1 VTTSEWGRVADDG
14 TVYVRTPDGERP
26 VGQYPEGSPE
36 EALAFYTKRYDE
48 LAGTVHLL
56 EQRVNAGVVSP
67 DEATETV
74 KGLREQITDAHAVG
88 DLTALVGR
96 LDALGPVIS
105 TQRQARRAERAEKA
119 AAAKTEK
126 ERLVGEAEK
135 LANGNDWRNG
145 ANRLRQ
151 LLDEWKALP
160 RIDRASDDA
169 LWRRF
174 STARTSYTRRRK
186 AHFAEQSEKRD
197 AAKVV
202 KQRLVKEA
210 ESLAGSRE
218 WGPTA
223 GAYRDL
229 MRQWKA
235 AGPAPREVEDALWTR
250 FRAAQDTFFGAR
262 DEAMAAQDSE
272 FAANAEAKEKRLV
285 EAEALVPVTDVAAAK
300 RAIRDIA
307 DRWDAIGKVPRDQ
320 IRPLED
326 RMRAV
331 EQAIRG
337 IEEDKW
343 RRTDPEKSARADD
356 MVAKLQDAIGK
367 VESDLEKARGAGDA
381 KKVADLEENL
391 ASRRA
396 FLEMAQR
403 ASADYSG

>member
-1 VTTSEWGRVADDG
+1 VTTSEWGRVAEDG
-14 TVYVRTPDGERP
+14 TVYVRTPDGERA
-26 VGQYPEGSPE
+26 VGQYPEGSPD
-36 EALAFYTKRYDE
+36 EALAFYAKRFEE
-48 LAGTVHLL
+48 LAGTVHLV

-67 DEATETV
+67 DEATETIRN
-74 KGLREQITDAHAVG
+74 LRGQVAEAPAVG
-88 DLTALVGR
+88 DLTSLVGK
-96 LDALGPVIS
+96 LDSLLPVIS
-105 TQRQARRAERAEKA
+105 AQRQARRAERAEKV

-135 LANGNDWRNG
+135 LAEGSDWRNG

-160 RIDRASDDA
+160 RIDRAADEQ

-174 STARTSYTRRRK
+174 SSARTSYTRRRK
-186 AHFAEQSEKRD
+186 THFAEQNEKRE
-197 AAKVV
+197 AARGV

-210 ESLAGSRE
+210 ESVAGSRE
-218 WGPTA
+218 WGPTS
-223 GAYRDL
+223 GVYRDL

-235 AGPAPREVEDALWTR
+235 AGPAPREVEDDLWAR

-272 FAANAEAKEKRLV
+272 FAANAEAKEKLLV
-285 EAEALVPVTDVAAAK
+285 EAEALVPVTDVGAAK
-300 RAIRDIA
+300 RAIREISE
-307 DRWDAIGKVPRDQ
+307 RWDAIGKVPRDQ

-331 EQAIRG
+331 EQTIRG
-337 IEEDKW
+337 IEEEKW

-356 MVAKLQDAIGK
+356 MVAKLEDAIGK
-367 VESDLEKARGAGDA
+367 VE
-381 KKVADLEENL
+381 ADLERARAAGDQRKIADLEDNL
-391 ASRRA
+391 TSRRS

-403 ASADYSG
+403 AAADYS